1 MRHTVLFLVVVFT
14 QTRNVEIIIIIII
27 IVLIYKSKTH
37 LATVDELCH
46 SASSVTTGI
55 STANFPLEACQRRLC
70 KSGFSRD
77 LLTKIAESEI
87 SV

>member
-14 QTRNVEIIIIIII
+14 QTRNVEIIIIII